1 MEPGVTAE
9 VLFSQSP
16 GSCIWKKTEHY
27 VVMKMSPSLPKR
39 LVLPK
44 SPAKKRGDH
53 CFLQAPGPT
62 FTLGPCR

>member
-1 MEPGVTAE
+1 MEPGVTLK
-9 VLFSQSP
+9 VLEAVS
-16 GSCIWKKTEHY
+16 GRTEHY